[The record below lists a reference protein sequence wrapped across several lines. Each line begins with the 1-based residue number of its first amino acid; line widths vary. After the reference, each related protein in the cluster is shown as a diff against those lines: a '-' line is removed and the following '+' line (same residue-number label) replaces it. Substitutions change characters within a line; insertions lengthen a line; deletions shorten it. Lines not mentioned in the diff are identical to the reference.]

1 MKLKKAIK
9 TLKKHQKWR
18 LGAVGTEQS
27 KPIKAKKLTEAIN
40 IVLYG
45 LELQLRYIKSVE
57 IEDFEELK
65 KL

>member
-9 TLKKHQKWR
+9 TLKKHQQWS
-18 LGAVGTEQS
+18 LVAEQS
-27 KPIKAKKLTEAIN
+27 KPVKENKLTKAIN

-45 LELQLRYIKSVE
+45 LELQQRYIKDCE
-57 IEDFEELK
+57 IGDFEELK

>member
-9 TLKKHQKWR
+9 TLKKHQQWR
-18 LGAVGTEQS
+18 LGAVGTECE

-40 IVLYG
+40 IVLYS
-45 LELQLRYIKSVE
+45 LDLQQRYIKSGE
-57 IEDFEELK
+57 IGDFEELK